1 MPGLLGDRHVL
12 WIQDAEVVLPRPRLT
27 CAPTSLNGLPYQVGE
42 DGPHILQQLAS
53 SGLDSLKGTRVQI
66 CAPNF
71 DVFLTDPGEPG
82 WENCAYSS

>member
-1 MPGLLGDRHVL
+1 MSYGSRTQKCCSLDQGSLVP
-12 WIQDAEVVLPRPRLT
+12 
-27 CAPTSLNGLPYQVGE
+27 PTSLNDLPYQVGE

-71 DVFLTDPGEPG
+71 DVFLQR
-82 WENCAYSS
+82 SSQTLGNQAGKTVPVLPELAS